1 MVMAIFNILVII
13 ARLSSGIYLYKVNVI
28 MDNTNDPH
36 DMYLDTTSNQGVIVG
51 SDIKGKYL
59 CTA

>member
-1 MVMAIFNILVII
+1 MNKHTITYI
-13 ARLSSGIYLYKVNVI
+13 RHSSVNLYMVNVI

>member
-1 MVMAIFNILVII
+1 
-13 ARLSSGIYLYKVNVI
+13 

-59 CTA
+59 YTAQCNITSSSIRNSKRYNTNTNQD